1 MAGTNESTNTIEGS
15 LRRVWRNA
23 GVPTNG
29 AAGTYVNVCAK
40 GDLLIDTT
48 NAKLYQNTNT
58 SASPTWTERAASGAT
73 IGVVGDMAAAGTAA
87 ANSAGIETTAAAIDH
102 VHALG
107 AHDHSGA
114 TAGGDLGA
122 VSGTSLTLTGDLE
135 ADNITA
141 TGTITG
147 TIASASWATP
157 TFTGTTIF
165 NGPSTVNADMTFGA
179 EETLTLTGKADT
191 TIVTLT
197 AGDIVVTDGALSI
210 TNAGDTS
217 AILTLDNSSG
227 NIADNAGILTIDA
240 GGNSASGSNMIRL
253 APTGTPVEGSIGIEF
268 VGAGKVMQ
276 ALNIDGDSVTNS
288 LCLIN
293 GGGNIADNQGALKVT
308 ADGTIANGGAIVN
321 ITGSTAASA
330 TAYGLIINCNA
341 NNLEALSV
349 EAGLAKFAE
358 RVDFA
363 SGAAATPSIAFTAD
377 TDTGL
382 FWADTYIGASVGGAL
397 VAQIAATGLTLN
409 TDLDLTL
416 QGAGYLTIGA
426 TGYAAIGTNPAGAGA
441 VRLANAA
448 IIGWRNAANDGDI
461 SALAVNAADDI
472 DVGADLQMQGNTVYG
487 NDAEDGNLVLS
498 STLHATKGFVGIPT
512 GEEGLKIGGTADRA
526 GAVGDNALHIFNGAA
541 APAGTLANGV
551 SFYSEAGEAKVLDA
565 AGNSTTLSPHTADGD
580 YVIHSFSNV
589 KGETVTIH
597 LEKLV
602 KALVAK
608 DASLAKFVEVGA
620 GHVKKPKTVK
630 GV

>member
-1 MAGTNESTNTIEGS
+1 MTQLNSTNKIEGS
-15 LRRVWRNA
+15 YRRVWRYAGSPSDGTSGTYA
-23 GVPTNG
+23 GVAEP
-29 AAGTYVNVCAK
+29 
-40 GDLLIDTT
+40 GDLLIDTE
-48 NAKLYQNTNT
+48 NKKLYQNTNT
-58 SASPTWTERAASGAT
+58 QASPTWTEKAASGAT

-87 ANSAGIETTAAAIDH
+87 ANSAGVETTAAAIDH

-179 EETLTLTGKADT
+179 EETLTFTGKADT

-227 NIADNAGILTIDA
+227 NIADDAGILTIDA

-321 ITGSTAASA
+321 ITGATAASA
-330 TAYGLIINCNA
+330 TAYGLIINCDA

-349 EAGLAKFAE
+349 EAGLSKFAE

-363 SGAAATPSIAFTAD
+363 DGAAATPSIAFSSD

-382 FWADTYIGASVGGAL
+382 FWAATYLGVSVAGAL
-397 VAQIAATGLTLN
+397 IVKADATDVTLSDDINLVMGGTGYVSVAGTG
-409 TDLDLTL
+409 
-416 QGAGYLTIGA
+416 YVEVGA
-426 TGYAAIGTNPAGAGA
+426 TPAGAGA
-441 VRLANAA
+441 VRLANTA
-448 IIGWRNAANDGDI
+448 IVGWRNAGDDGDI

-487 NDAEDGNLVLS
+487 NDAADGNLVLS
-498 STLHATKGFVGIPT
+498 STLHATKGYVAIPT
-512 GEEGLKIGGTADRA
+512 GEEGLKIGGTVDRQTT
-526 GAVGDNALHIFNGAA
+526 VGDNALHIFDGAT
-541 APAGTLANGV
+541 APSGTLANGI
-551 SFYSEAGEAKVLDA
+551 SLYSEGGECKVLDA

-602 KALVAK
+602 KALVDK
-608 DASLAKFVEVGA
+608 DPSLAKYVDMGD
-620 GHVKKPKTVK
+620 GHVKKPKSV
-630 GV
+630 

>member
-1 MAGTNESTNTIEGS
+1 MGIIETTNMVAGA
-15 LRRVWRNA
+15 LRRTWRNA
-23 GVPTNG
+23 GAPTDG
-29 AAGTYVNVCAK
+29 TSGSFAGQAEK
-40 GDLLIDTT
+40 GDLLVDST
-48 NAKLYQNTNT
+48 NGGLYQNTNT
-58 SASPTWTERAASGAT
+58 QASPTWTQLAAAGASL
-73 IGVVGDMAAAGTAA
+73 GVVGDMAAAGTAA
-87 ANSAGIETTAAAIDH
+87 ANSVGVGTTAASIDH

-122 VSGTSLTLTGDLE
+122 VSGTSLSLTGDLE

-179 EETLTLTGKADT
+179 EETLTFTGKADT

-197 AGDIVVTDGALSI
+197 AGDVVVTDGAISV
-210 TNAGDTS
+210 TNAGDTT

-227 NIADNAGILTIDA
+227 NIADDNGILTIDA

-253 APTGTPVEGSIGIEF
+253 APTGTPLEGSIGLEF

-276 ALNIDGDSVTNS
+276 ALNIDGDAVTNP

-293 GGGNIADNQGALKVT
+293 SGGNIADNMGALKVT

-363 SGAAATPSIAFTAD
+363 DGAAATPSIAFSSD

-382 FWADTYIGASVGGAL
+382 FYAATYIGASVAGAL

-416 QGAGYLTIGA
+416 QGAGCLTIGA

-441 VRLANAA
+441 VRLANTA
-448 IIGWRNAANDGDI
+448 IVGWRNAANDGNI
-461 SALAVNAADDI
+461 SALAVNAADDL

-487 NDAEDGNLVLS
+487 NDAADGNLVLS
-498 STLHATKGFVGIPT
+498 STLHATKGYVAIPT
-512 GEEGLKIGGTADRA
+512 GEEGLKVGGTADRA
-526 GAVGDNALHIFNGAA
+526 TVVGDNALHIFDGAA
-541 APAGTLANGV
+541 APSGTLANGITL
-551 SFYSEAGEAKVLDA
+551 YSEGGECKVLDA

-580 YVIHSFSNV
+580 YVIHSFSND

>member
-1 MAGTNESTNTIEGS
+1 MANIESTNKVENALCRT
-15 LRRVWRNA
+15 WRYA
-23 GVPTNG
+23 GVPVNG
-29 AAGTYVNVCAK
+29 TTLAGVADV

-48 NAKLYQNTNT
+48 NKTLYQNTNT
-58 SASPTWTERAASGAT
+58 KASPTWTEKAASGAS
-73 IGVVGDMAAAGTAA
+73 IGVVGNMAAAGTAA
-87 ANSAGIETTAAAIDH
+87 ANSIGVGTTAASIDH

-122 VSGTSLTLTGDLE
+122 VSGTSLSLTGDLE

-147 TIASASWATP
+147 TIASASWANP
-157 TFTGTTIF
+157 TFTGTTTF
-165 NGPSTVNADMTFGA
+165 NGASTVNANMTFGA
-179 EETLTLTGKADT
+179 EETLTFTGKADT

-197 AGDIVVTDGALSI
+197 AGDVVVTDGAISV
-210 TNAGDTS
+210 TNAGDTT

-227 NIADNAGILTIDA
+227 NIADDNGILTIDA

-253 APTGTPVEGSIGIEF
+253 APTGTPVEGSIGLEF

-293 GGGNIADNQGALKVT
+293 SGGNIADNMGALKVT

-341 NNLEALSV
+341 ANLEGLSV

-363 SGAAATPSIAFTAD
+363 DGAAATPSIAFSTD

-382 FWADTYIGASVGGAL
+382 FYAATYIGASVAGAL
-397 VAQIAATGLTLN
+397 VAQILATGVTLN

-426 TGYAAIGTNPAGAGA
+426 TGYAAIGTNPSGTGV
-441 VRLANAA
+441 VRMANTA
-448 IIGWRNAANDGDI
+448 ILGWRNAGNDGDI
-461 SALAVNAADDI
+461 SALAVNAADDL
-472 DVGADLQMQGNTVYG
+472 DVGADLQMQGNTIYG
-487 NDAEDGNLVLS
+487 NDAENGNLVLA
-498 STLHATKGFVGIPT
+498 STLHATKGYVAIPT
-512 GEEGLKIGGTADRA
+512 GHEGLKVGGTADR
-526 GAVGDNALHIFNGAA
+526 GGTVGDNVVHIFNGAA
-541 APAGTLANGV
+541 APAGALANGI
-551 SFYSEAGEAKVLDA
+551 SLYSEAGECKVLDA
-565 AGNSTTLSPHTADGD
+565 AGNSTTLSPHTDDGD
-580 YVIHSFSNV
+580 YIIHSYSAA
-589 KGETVTIH
+589 KDETVTIH
-597 LEKLV
+597 LEKLA
-602 KALVAK
+602 KALATGEF
-608 DASLAKFVEVGA
+608 AKFVEITP
-620 GHVKKPKTVK
+620 GHLKKAKAVK
-630 GV
+630 